1 METIFKQFVR
11 RLAFLILTLMGT
23 LLFIALVLLTYE
35 GGVDKEEYIENER
48 LFAEWDAQKLVL
60 DNPMLPDLVRDGY
73 YIVSE
78 SANYI
83 GPNAKEPEQQYA
95 GNTLSCTNCHLN
107 GGTLSGSASWIGILD
122 RFPQFRGREN
132 RIGTIEDRINGCL
145 ERSMNGIPLPVP
157 SYPMKAIV
165 AYMDWISSEIPQVN
179 SKIISGYPDI
189 ILPEVAVDL
198 DLGKQ
203 IYTRECLLC
212 HGSDGAGIRFQEKE
226 KGYQYP
232 PLWGEDSYNTGAGMH
247 RVLTAAAFIK
257 NNMPYLQASWENPK
271 LSDLEAFHVA
281 GYINSFSRPQK
292 QNTDADFPDK
302 KLKPISTPYG
312 PWTDDFSPEQ
322 HKYGPFPPIVAFYE
336 KTFKL
341 KKTK

>member
-1 METIFKQFVR
+1 
-11 RLAFLILTLMGT
+11 MGT

-132 RIGTIEDRINGCL
+132 RIGTMELVIN
-145 ERSMNGIPLPVP
+145 
-157 SYPMKAIV
+157 
-165 AYMDWISSEIPQVN
+165 N
-179 SKIISGYPDI
+179 S
-189 ILPEVAVDL
+189 
-198 DLGKQ
+198 
-203 IYTRECLLC
+203 
-212 HGSDGAGIRFQEKE
+212 
-226 KGYQYP
+226 
-232 PLWGEDSYNTGAGMH
+232 
-247 RVLTAAAFIK
+247 
-257 NNMPYLQASWENPK
+257 
-271 LSDLEAFHVA
+271 
-281 GYINSFSRPQK
+281 
-292 QNTDADFPDK
+292 
-302 KLKPISTPYG
+302 
-312 PWTDDFSPEQ
+312 
-322 HKYGPFPPIVAFYE
+322 
-336 KTFKL
+336 
-341 KKTK
+341 